1 MPVKPNAVNT
11 DDAAIASPAEQA
23 LMVLDSRTDATLA
36 DYQALCKT
44 LIDDA
49 QRVKKRMER
58 ISRISDGHQG
68 ELRDNNKKLQ
78 EVNARL
84 EKALAEV
91 NTLSGFIP
99 ICSKCKRVRDD
110 SGFWDDVEGYLGKQS
125 DVVVSLGCCPACSAG
140 LALPTEVNITAAG
153 DDLSEQARLAAIL
166 ATPEFQGHALTA
178 HYVRLSGD
186 YQKLSRRMHKIS
198 RISDGFQTQLKALTL
213 ALERA
218 SRTDTLTQLPNRRAL
233 IEKIENEI
241 ASHPDMAMTLVILD
255 IDHFKTTNDRFG
267 HDAGDSSLKAL
278 AELMQTR
285 VLVPNLAGRWGGEEF
300 LLILCDLDPSQ
311 ALQFCE
317 QLRVDIANLPIKHG
331 QQNVK
336 MTASF
341 GVATHLRVL
350 SFQDTLRDADRALYA
365 AKAQGRNRVV
375 AVESL

>member
-1 MPVKPNAVNT
+1 MTTSAT
-11 DDAAIASPAEQA
+11 ELTPAELA
-23 LMVLDSRTDATLA
+23 LAALDHRLGVTAT
-36 DYQALCKT
+36 DYQALCRS

-68 ELRDNNKKLQ
+68 ELRDTNKKLK
-78 EVNARL
+78 ESNARL
-84 EKALAEV
+84 EQALAEV

-110 SGFWDDVEGYLGKQS
+110 GGFWDDVEGYLGKQS

-140 LALPTEVNITAAG
+140 LALPTEVSLTAAG

-166 ATPEFQGHALTA
+166 ATPEFQGHALSG
-178 HYVRLSGD
+178 HYARLSGD

-198 RISDGFQTQLKALTL
+198 RISDGFQTQMKALTQ
-213 ALERA
+213 ALEHA
-218 SRTDTLTQLPNRRAL
+218 SRTDTLTGLPNRRAL
-233 IEKIENEI
+233 IEKIESEI
-241 ASHPDMAMTLVILD
+241 SNRADIPMALVILD
-255 IDHFKTTNDRFG
+255 VDHFKSTNDRYG
-267 HDAGDSSLKAL
+267 HDAGDSCLKAL
-278 AELMQTR
+278 AELMRKT
-285 VLVPNLAGRWGGEEF
+285 VLTPNMAGRWGGEEF
-300 LLILCDLDPSQ
+300 LMVLCELDRTQ
-311 ALQFCE
+311 ALQACE
-317 QLRVDIANLPIKHG
+317 QLREAVENLRIEHG
-331 QQNVK
+331 KQQLK

-341 GVATHLRVL
+341 GLATHERVL